1 MGQSLE
7 WHVVTAAR
15 ERSSVCDEQVAC
27 RTKRSKADDAGV
39 DGIPC
44 KDCRRRDKL
53 CVVPPSRRKK
63 RVSTS
68 QVPAPIEDRLA
79 RMEALLQNAVTTNPP
94 APASIS
100 LNQAGTHSVE
110 PCATVETT
118 ATPSDTVS
126 ETIASSREEF
136 RMTDRLTRHGNAT
149 SSPWTSLP
157 KDSYSNTSQGFALDH
172 SNVFPDGLSHDLQPA
187 EQPRDSTTDQE
198 NIASSD
204 NEEGVIQLQSVNW
217 EHHGPSSWVSIC
229 SPPGLRWVCG
239 RMGTNEFIDSAKL
252 LVHTWSS
259 RLTFQ
264 HHQIPAQR
272 QPEPDAA
279 TAWAYTSGMVV
290 HFWLCSSLELEQPA
304 RG

>member
-1 MGQSLE
+1 MQ
-7 WHVVTAAR
+7 
-15 ERSSVCDEQVAC
+15 
-27 RTKRSKADDAGV
+27 TKRSKANDAGV

-63 RVSTS
+63 RVSTP
-68 QVPAPIEDRLA
+68 QVSAPIEDRLA

-100 LNQAGTHSVE
+100 VNHTGANGAEAVE
-110 PCATVETT
+110 STG
-118 ATPSDTVS
+118 TPSDTVS
-126 ETIASSREEF
+126 ETITSSREEF
-136 RMTDRLTRHGNAT
+136 RLTGQRRRHGKAT
-149 SSPWTSLP
+149 SSSWTSLP

-172 SNVFPDGLSHDLQPA
+172 SNVFPDGLSHVLQPA

-279 TAWAYTSGMVV
+279 TAWAYTSGINGA
-290 HFWLCSSLELEQPA
+290 FWLCSSLELAQLA